1 MKFSKKKKKIHNSNP
16 VRLYTIFQCNDK
28 SIRFNSMFKLKKKNN
43 EKTLLELL
51 SIAEN
56 LFSKKASFIFRSEES
71 PKLSSFSSNCDSS
84 FRGYIDKYIIVYYS
98 INQEREREFWKYRY
112 IFLTATRGLKPGEV
126 IKMNGLVARLYSS
139 SPTRE
144 LQISFRHLSRVIE
157 RLSFFYPSIFCRH

>member
-1 MKFSKKKKKIHNSNP
+1 MKFSKKKKIHNSNP

-28 SIRFNSMFKLKKKNN
+28 SIRFNSMFKLKKK
-43 EKTLLELL
+43 KITQKKILLELL

-98 INQEREREFWKYRY
+98 INQERERVLEISIHLPHGDKR
-112 IFLTATRGLKPGEV
+112 IKTRRSDKDERTGSAPLFLLPDKRIT
-126 IKMNGLVARLYSS
+126 N
-139 SPTRE
+139 
-144 LQISFRHLSRVIE
+144 
-157 RLSFFYPSIFCRH
+157 